1 MVVEGPMVSLTEVLN
16 IERILSLTNKVGYKL
31 LEGGPT
37 T

>member
-1 MVVEGPMVSLTEVLN
+1 MVVEGSMVSLAEVLD
-16 IERILSLTNKVGYKL
+16 IERILSLTNKAGYKL